1 MITSG
6 SQLSPCLWFDGNL
19 EEAITFYT
27 TLFPDSSVGSLSY
40 YGDQGLGEQGS
51 VMAGDW
57 TMFGLSFRGING
69 GPQFSFTE
77 AISFSVTC
85 ADQVESDRY
94 WDALTADG
102 GTESQCGWLKDKFGV
117 SWQIIP
123 KQLYEF
129 LSDANPARAKAATDA
144 MLTMRRIVVDDLAA
158 AADQAG

>member
-1 MITSG
+1 MPTR
-6 SQLSPCLWFDGNL
+6 
-19 EEAITFYT
+19 T
-27 TLFPDSSVGSLSY
+27 
-40 YGDQGLGEQGS
+40 
-51 VMAGDW
+51 
-57 TMFGLSFRGING
+57 
-69 GPQFSFTE
+69 
-77 AISFSVTC
+77 
-85 ADQVESDRY
+85 ESDRY